1 MAKHSFFG
9 GAASGNLSGAS
20 AATFASAG
28 YNVFGQFDS
37 NEGSSTYMTV
47 ATQVSCQINT
57 PNVVT
62 VGTGNVPIDNARAGS
77 AIATGNGGEAATTQ
91 GASFMGGV
99 NNGDELGGTGKR
111 YYYIG
116 CVNYATYNGSG
127 VAAANKIDGNNVDG
141 MYSVDDGF
149 AQYETAGDV
158 GGSGTDYTV
167 CLLSNN
173 KNGQPTANRQG
184 TRITFR
190 FANNALASGLSDLAY
205 YADATADFGL
215 TITSGMTD
223 EQAAG
228 RWLGLGYGLLKGGQ
242 NSFWDNDN

>member
-9 GAASGNLSGAS
+9 GAADGNLNSS

-28 YNVFGQFDS
+28 YNLFGMYDS
-37 NEGSSTYMTV
+37 NEGDDNYETIDS
-47 ATQVSCQINT
+47 AIAAQIDT
-57 PNVVT
+57 PNLTTIGSANIPV
-62 VGTGNVPIDNARAGS
+62 NNARAGS
-77 AIATGNGGEAATTQ
+77 VIATGNSGEAATSM
-91 GASFMGGV
+91 ASSFMGGV
-99 NNGDELGGTGKR
+99 NNGNTLGGEGKR
-111 YYYIG
+111 FYYIG
-116 CVNYATYNGSG
+116 CINYNNYNKSA
-127 VAAANKIDGNNVDG
+127 VAAANKIPGNNVNG
-141 MYSVDDGF
+141 MYSVD
-149 AQYETAGDV
+149 ASLQYNDAGDV

-215 TITSGMTD
+215 TITSVMTD
-223 EQAAG
+223 ELAAG
-228 RWLGLGYGLLKGGQ
+228 RWLGMGYGLLKGAQ
-242 NSFWDNDN
+242 PAFWDNAN